1 MESEPMVSINY
12 IFYGL
17 VKFKILALINNKN
30 YRCFLFALK
39 YILILF
45 FWLGTTSFSQSCEF
59 LKKNKIINTEE
70 FIFHHISDS
79 HKWPLWGSGEKN
91 VSLSLPIILWDKGF
105 QLFYSSYLSVSK
117 NCLKHSGKYYRIIQE
132 NIYKTDFLG
141 SLQKDTLGNIRNP
154 RPLDFSITKNVF
166 ASFISFLLMFSI
178 LKQKYFSYKAYQYT
192 YFFSNLL
199 EILVLFVRDELT
211 IPHIGMDKYKSYLPF
226 LLTVFFYILFNNLL
240 GLLPSGANVTGN
252 ISTTLMLSFTIFI
265 IVNVN
270 SKKSYWRHILWMPG
284 VPFPVR
290 ILLAPIELAGIFIRP
305 LTLCIRL
312 FANITAGHIII
323 LSFISLIFIFKN
335 FPVIVLSV
343 SFTLFILSL
352 KIIVAFL
359 QAFIFTTLSA
369 LFIGRAIH

>member
-1 MESEPMVSINY
+1 MI
-12 IFYGL
+12 
-17 VKFKILALINNKN
+17 KIN
-30 YRCFLFALK
+30 YRCFFFALK

-45 FWLGTTSFSQSCEF
+45 FWFCTTSFSQSFEV
-59 LKKNKIINTEE
+59 LKKKKIINTEK

-79 HKWPLWGSGEKN
+79 HQWALFESRKKN

-105 QLFYSSYLSVSK
+105 QFFYSSDLELSK
-117 NCLKHSGKYYRIIQE
+117 NGLKHSAKFYRLIQE
-132 NIYKTDFLG
+132 NIYETDFLG
-141 SLQKDTLGNIRNP
+141 SLQRDILGNILNS

-178 LKQKYFSYKAYQYT
+178 LKRKYFSYKVYQKT
-192 YFFSNLL
+192 CFISKLL
-199 EILVLFVRDELT
+199 EPLVLFVRDELI
-211 IPHIGMDKYKSYLPF
+211 IPHIRIDKYKSYLPL
-226 LLTVFFYILFNNLL
+226 LLTVFFYIFFNNLL

-252 ISTTLMLSFTIFI
+252 ISITLMLSVTIFI
-265 IVNVN
+265 SINAN
-270 SKKSYWRHILWMPG
+270 SSKSYWKHLIWMPD

-290 ILLAPIELAGIFIRP
+290 ILLAPIEIVGIFIRP

-335 FPVIVLSV
+335 IPVIVLSV
-343 SFTLFILSL
+343 SFTLFILLL

-369 LFIGRAIH
+369 LFIGRALH